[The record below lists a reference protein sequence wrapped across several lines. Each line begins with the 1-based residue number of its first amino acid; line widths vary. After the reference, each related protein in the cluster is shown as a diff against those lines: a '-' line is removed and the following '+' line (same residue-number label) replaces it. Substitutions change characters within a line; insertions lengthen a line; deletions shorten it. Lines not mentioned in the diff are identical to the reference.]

1 MNNNIFIAALFCFS
15 LIFSPSTMNL
25 DNKVYSKVEEEIC
38 NIEEYG
44 MKIEYITD
52 ENIKDQFNNISDYIK
67 IEDFDSIVE
76 KENEIYL
83 NTSKEQFN
91 LDINL
96 IEENSKSR
104 VQIVI
109 VSKNRIYFNNIK
121 EYFQVIHNK
130 NMKNIKYYTYI
141 KGNIRENNNIDEI
154 EEKLIKSIGK
164 SKVKESKRINLEKG
178 TTGIINLKSDYQF
191 NYSIM
196 TYEED
201 RKLILGTPIIFTTY
215 SNNFNGG

>member
-52 ENIKDQFNNISDYIK
+52 ENIKDEFNNISDYIK

-109 VSKNRIYFNNIK
+109 VSKNRIDFNDIK

-154 EEKLIKSIGK
+154 EEKLIKSIDK
-164 SKVKESKRINLEKG
+164 SKVKKNKRINLEKG

-215 SNNFNGG
+215 

>member
-52 ENIKDQFNNISDYIK
+52 ENIKDEFNNISDYIK

-109 VSKNRIYFNNIK
+109 VSKNRIDFNDIK

-164 SKVKESKRINLEKG
+164 SKVKKNKRINLEKG

-215 SNNFNGG
+215 

>member
-25 DNKVYSKVEEEIC
+25 DNKVYSKVKEEIC

-52 ENIKDQFNNISDYIK
+52 ENIRNQFENISDYIK

-109 VSKNRIYFNNIK
+109 VSKNRIDFNDIK

-215 SNNFNGG
+215 

>member
-1 MNNNIFIAALFCFS
+1 
-15 LIFSPSTMNL
+15 
-25 DNKVYSKVEEEIC
+25 
-38 NIEEYG
+38 

-52 ENIKDQFNNISDYIK
+52 ESIKDQFNNISDYIK

-154 EEKLIKSIGK
+154 EEKLIKSIDK
-164 SKVKESKRINLEKG
+164 SKVKEIKRINLEKG

-215 SNNFNGG
+215 

>member
-104 VQIVI
+104 VKIVI
-109 VSKNRIYFNNIK
+109 ISKNRIYFNDIK

-164 SKVKESKRINLEKG
+164 SKVKKNKRINLEKG

-215 SNNFNGG
+215 

>member
-52 ENIKDQFNNISDYIK
+52 ENIKDEFNNISDYIK

-76 KENEIYL
+76 EENEIYL

-109 VSKNRIYFNNIK
+109 VSKNRIDFNDIK

-164 SKVKESKRINLEKG
+164 SKVKKNKRINLEKG

-215 SNNFNGG
+215 

>member
-1 MNNNIFIAALFCFS
+1 MNNNIFIVALFCFS

-76 KENEIYL
+76 KENQIYL

-104 VQIVI
+104 VQIII
-109 VSKNRIYFNNIK
+109 VSKNRIDFNDIK

-215 SNNFNGG
+215 

>member
-15 LIFSPSTMNL
+15 LIFSPSTMSL

-104 VQIVI
+104 VKIVI
-109 VSKNRIYFNNIK
+109 ISKNRIYFNNIK

-154 EEKLIKSIGK
+154 EEKLIESIGK
-164 SKVKESKRINLEKG
+164 SKIKEKQRINLEKG

-215 SNNFNGG
+215 

>member
-1 MNNNIFIAALFCFS
+1 MNNNIFVVALFCFS
-15 LIFSPSTMNL
+15 LIFSPSTNNL

-52 ENIKDQFNNISDYIK
+52 ENIKKQFNNISDYVK
-67 IEDFDSIVE
+67 VENFNSIVE
-76 KENEIYL
+76 RENEIYL
-83 NTSKEQFN
+83 NISKEQFDLN
-91 LDINL
+91 INL
-96 IEENSKSR
+96 IEENSKIR

-109 VSKNRIYFNNIK
+109 ISKSRIDFNDIK

-141 KGNIRENNNIDEI
+141 KGNIRENNNIDQI

-164 SKVKESKRINLEKG
+164 SKVKETKRINLEKG

-215 SNNFNGG
+215 

>member
-15 LIFSPSTMNL
+15 LIFSPSTMSL

-52 ENIKDQFNNISDYIK
+52 ESIKDQFNNISDYIK

-104 VQIVI
+104 IQIVI
-109 VSKNRIYFNNIK
+109 VSKNRIDFNNIK

-154 EEKLIKSIGK
+154 EEKLIESIGK
-164 SKVKESKRINLEKG
+164 SKIKEKQRINLEKG

-215 SNNFNGG
+215 

>member
-25 DNKVYSKVEEEIC
+25 DNKVYSKVKEEIC

-104 VQIVI
+104 IQIVI
-109 VSKNRIYFNNIK
+109 VSKNRIDFNNIK

-196 TYEED
+196 TYEKD

-215 SNNFNGG
+215 

>member
-1 MNNNIFIAALFCFS
+1 MNNNIFIVALFCFS

-25 DNKVYSKVEEEIC
+25 DNKVYSKVKEEIC

-76 KENEIYL
+76 KENQIYL

-109 VSKNRIYFNNIK
+109 VSKSRIDFNDIK

-164 SKVKESKRINLEKG
+164 SKIKESKRINLEKG

-215 SNNFNGG
+215 

>member
-25 DNKVYSKVEEEIC
+25 DNKVYSMVEEEIC

-109 VSKNRIYFNNIK
+109 VSKNRIDFNDIK

-164 SKVKESKRINLEKG
+164 SKVKEIKRINLEKG

-215 SNNFNGG
+215 

>member
-15 LIFSPSTMNL
+15 LIFSPSTLRL
-25 DNKVYSKVEEEIC
+25 DNKVYSKIEEEIC

-104 VQIVI
+104 IQIVI
-109 VSKNRIYFNNIK
+109 VSKNRIDFNNIK

-154 EEKLIKSIGK
+154 EEKLMESIGK
-164 SKVKESKRINLEKG
+164 SKIKEKQRINLEKG

-215 SNNFNGG
+215 

>member
-25 DNKVYSKVEEEIC
+25 DNKVYSKVKEEIC

-109 VSKNRIYFNNIK
+109 VSKNRIDFNDIK

-164 SKVKESKRINLEKG
+164 SKVKKNKRINLEKG

-215 SNNFNGG
+215 

>member
-109 VSKNRIYFNNIK
+109 VSKNRIDFNNIK

-164 SKVKESKRINLEKG
+164 SKVKEIKRINLEKG

-215 SNNFNGG
+215 

>member
-15 LIFSPSTMNL
+15 LIFSPSTLSL

-104 VQIVI
+104 IQIVI
-109 VSKNRIYFNNIK
+109 VSKNRIDFNNIK

-154 EEKLIKSIGK
+154 EEKLMESIGK
-164 SKVKESKRINLEKG
+164 SKIKEKQRINLEKG

-215 SNNFNGG
+215 

>member
-1 MNNNIFIAALFCFS
+1 MNNNIFVAVLFCFS
-15 LIFSPSTMNL
+15 LIFSPSTMSL

-104 VQIVI
+104 IQIVI
-109 VSKNRIYFNNIK
+109 VSKNRIDFNNIK

-154 EEKLIKSIGK
+154 EEKLMESIGK
-164 SKVKESKRINLEKG
+164 SKIKEKQRINLEKG

-215 SNNFNGG
+215 

>member
-1 MNNNIFIAALFCFS
+1 MNNNIFIVALFCFS
-15 LIFSPSTMNL
+15 LIFSPSTMSL

-104 VQIVI
+104 IQIVI
-109 VSKNRIYFNNIK
+109 VSKNGIDFNNIK

-154 EEKLIKSIGK
+154 EEKLMESIGK
-164 SKVKESKRINLEKG
+164 SKIKEKQRINLEKG

-215 SNNFNGG
+215 

>member
-104 VQIVI
+104 VKIVI
-109 VSKNRIYFNNIK
+109 ISKNRIYFNNIK

-154 EEKLIKSIGK
+154 EEKLIKSIDK
-164 SKVKESKRINLEKG
+164 NKVKEIKRINLEKG

-215 SNNFNGG
+215 

>member
-1 MNNNIFIAALFCFS
+1 MNNNIFVVALFCFS
-15 LIFSPSTMNL
+15 LIFSPSTNNL

-52 ENIKDQFNNISDYIK
+52 ENIKNQFENINGYIK
-67 IEDFDSIVE
+67 IEDFTSIVE

-83 NTSKEQFN
+83 NISKEQFD
-91 LDINL
+91 LDISL
-96 IEENSKSR
+96 IEENSKLR
-104 VQIVI
+104 VQVVI
-109 VSKNRIYFNNIK
+109 VSKNRIDFNNIK
-121 EYFQVIHNK
+121 EYFQFIHNK

-164 SKVKESKRINLEKG
+164 SKVKETKRINLEKG

-215 SNNFNGG
+215 

>member
-1 MNNNIFIAALFCFS
+1 MNNNIFIAVLFCFS

-83 NTSKEQFN
+83 NTSKEQFD

-104 VQIVI
+104 IQIVI
-109 VSKNRIYFNNIK
+109 ISKNRIYFNDIK

-164 SKVKESKRINLEKG
+164 SKVKEIKRINLEKG

-215 SNNFNGG
+215 

>member
-52 ENIKDQFNNISDYIK
+52 ENIRNQFENISDYIK

-83 NTSKEQFN
+83 NTSKEQFD
-91 LDINL
+91 LDINI

-104 VQIVI
+104 IQIVI
-109 VSKNRIYFNNIK
+109 VSKNRIYFNDIK

-164 SKVKESKRINLEKG
+164 SKVKEIKRINLEKG
-178 TTGIINLKSDYQF
+178 TAGIINLKSDYQF

-215 SNNFNGG
+215 

>member
-15 LIFSPSTMNL
+15 LIFSPSTMSL

-104 VQIVI
+104 IQIVI
-109 VSKNRIYFNNIK
+109 VSKNRIDFNNIK

-154 EEKLIKSIGK
+154 EEKLIESIGK
-164 SKVKESKRINLEKG
+164 SKIKEKQRINLEKG

-215 SNNFNGG
+215 

>member
-83 NTSKEQFN
+83 NTSREQFN
-91 LDINL
+91 LYINL

-104 VQIVI
+104 AQIVI
-109 VSKNRIYFNNIK
+109 VSKNRIDFNDIK

-154 EEKLIKSIGK
+154 EEKLIKLIGK
-164 SKVKESKRINLEKG
+164 SKVKKNKRINLEKG

-215 SNNFNGG
+215 

>member
-52 ENIKDQFNNISDYIK
+52 ENIKDQFNNISYYIK

-109 VSKNRIYFNNIK
+109 VSKNRIDFNDIK

-164 SKVKESKRINLEKG
+164 SKVKKNKRINLEKG

-215 SNNFNGG
+215 

>member
-52 ENIKDQFNNISDYIK
+52 ENIKDEFNNISDYIK

-109 VSKNRIYFNNIK
+109 VSKNRIDFNNIK
-121 EYFQVIHNK
+121 EYFQFIHNK

-164 SKVKESKRINLEKG
+164 SKVKETKRINLEKG

-215 SNNFNGG
+215 

>member
-52 ENIKDQFNNISDYIK
+52 VNIKDQFNNISYYIK

-109 VSKNRIYFNNIK
+109 VSKNRIDFNDIK

-215 SNNFNGG
+215 

>member
-1 MNNNIFIAALFCFS
+1 
-15 LIFSPSTMNL
+15 FSPSTMNL

-52 ENIKDQFNNISDYIK
+52 ESIKDQFNNISDYIK

-154 EEKLIKSIGK
+154 EEKLIKSIDK
-164 SKVKESKRINLEKG
+164 SKVKEIKRIDLEKG

-215 SNNFNGG
+215 

>member
-1 MNNNIFIAALFCFS
+1 MNNNIFIVALFCFS

-109 VSKNRIYFNNIK
+109 VSKNRIDFNDIK

-164 SKVKESKRINLEKG
+164 SKVKKNKRINLEKG

-215 SNNFNGG
+215 

>member
-25 DNKVYSKVEEEIC
+25 DNKVYSKVKEEIC

-109 VSKNRIYFNNIK
+109 VSKNRIDFNDIK

-154 EEKLIKSIGK
+154 EEKLIKLIGK

-215 SNNFNGG
+215 

>member
-52 ENIKDQFNNISDYIK
+52 ENIRNQFENISDYIK

-83 NTSKEQFN
+83 NTSKEQFD

-109 VSKNRIYFNNIK
+109 VSKNRIDFNDIK

-164 SKVKESKRINLEKG
+164 SKVKKNKRINLEKG

-215 SNNFNGG
+215 

>member
-25 DNKVYSKVEEEIC
+25 DNKFYSKVEEEIC

-52 ENIKDQFNNISDYIK
+52 ENIKDEFNNISDYIK

-109 VSKNRIYFNNIK
+109 VSKNRIDFNDIK

-164 SKVKESKRINLEKG
+164 SKVKKNKRINLEKG

-215 SNNFNGG
+215 

>member
-15 LIFSPSTMNL
+15 LIFSPSTISL

-109 VSKNRIYFNNIK
+109 VSKNRIDFNNIK

-164 SKVKESKRINLEKG
+164 SKVKKNKRINLEKG

-215 SNNFNGG
+215 

>member
-38 NIEEYG
+38 NIEEYC

-104 VQIVI
+104 VQMVI
-109 VSKNRIYFNNIK
+109 VSKNRIDFNDIK

-164 SKVKESKRINLEKG
+164 SKVKEIKRINLEKG
-178 TTGIINLKSDYQF
+178 TAGIINLKSDYQF

-215 SNNFNGG
+215 

>member
-104 VQIVI
+104 VKIVI
-109 VSKNRIYFNNIK
+109 ISKNRIYFNNIK

-215 SNNFNGG
+215 

>member
-15 LIFSPSTMNL
+15 LIFSTSTMNL

-44 MKIEYITD
+44 IKIEYITD

-109 VSKNRIYFNNIK
+109 VSKNRIYFNDIK

-164 SKVKESKRINLEKG
+164 SKVKEIKRINLEKG
-178 TTGIINLKSDYQF
+178 TTVIINLKSDYQF

-215 SNNFNGG
+215 

>member
-52 ENIKDQFNNISDYIK
+52 ESIKDQFNNISDYIK

-83 NTSKEQFN
+83 NTSKEKFN

-164 SKVKESKRINLEKG
+164 SKVKEIKRINLEKG

-215 SNNFNGG
+215 

>member
-52 ENIKDQFNNISDYIK
+52 ESIKDQFNNISDYIK

-109 VSKNRIYFNNIK
+109 VSKNRIDFNDIK

-154 EEKLIKSIGK
+154 EEKLIKSIDK
-164 SKVKESKRINLEKG
+164 SKVKEIKRIDLEKG

-215 SNNFNGG
+215 